1 MRRHFGSVV
10 GALSAVLFASTPTA
24 SGRLW
29 IATCKFPPSLSGR
42 IIVSDSNNQCV
53 QCFGPNGELRLKFG
67 SRGRSPG
74 QLQRPTGVCALPN
87 GNFAVADYE
96 NRVVSVFDATGPKC

>member
-1 MRRHFGSVV
+1 MACQVKQNESIMFLSV
-10 GALSAVLFASTPTA
+10 
-24 SGRLW
+24 
-29 IATCKFPPSLSGR
+29 SLSGR

-96 NRVVSVFDATGPKC
+96 NRVVSVFDATGFTVYDSCISIC

>member
-1 MRRHFGSVV
+1 M
-10 GALSAVLFASTPTA
+10 
-24 SGRLW
+24 
-29 IATCKFPPSLSGR
+29 
-42 IIVSDSNNQCV
+42 SDSNNQCV

-96 NRVVSVFDATGPKC
+96 NRVVSVFDATGPKYNLKYNFIGPSKYLDNSNILKQYSLRTFICLQANL

>member
-1 MRRHFGSVV
+1 MRV
-10 GALSAVLFASTPTA
+10 TPQIF
-24 SGRLW
+24 SP
-29 IATCKFPPSLSGR
+29 FLSGR

-74 QLQRPTGVCALPN
+74 QLQRPTGACALPN

-96 NRVVSVFDATGPKC
+96 NRVVSVFDATGPKFNLKCITLLAFQIS

>member
-1 MRRHFGSVV
+1 MACQVKQNESIMFLSV
-10 GALSAVLFASTPTA
+10 
-24 SGRLW
+24 
-29 IATCKFPPSLSGR
+29 SLSGR

-87 GNFAVADYE
+87 GNYAIADYE
-96 NRVVSVFDATGPKC
+96 NRVVSVFDATGKLN